1 MTEQNKTTIQNV
13 EPGIETMSAPNL
25 PRKEKKNRTIDE
37 SKTIE
42 IERKLLSSL
51 GIHEADALAACIAIG
66 AGNQEAAAVKGPD
79 RHRLN
84 LFLNSGT
91 NRKEMSVQELS
102 EHRQARARQLVKSAI
117 RYLDKEEMTAA
128 MFTVSEIARCRT
140 DIDEGVRMI
149 QFYNSSM
156 SGK

>member
-1 MTEQNKTTIQNV
+1 MTETTKPTIQNV
-13 EPGIETMSAPNL
+13 EQTIEAMDAPAL
-25 PRKEKKNRTIDE
+25 PRKERK

-42 IERKLLSSL
+42 ESQIIQIERKLLSSL
-51 GIHEADALAACIAIG
+51 GIHEADAFAACIAIG
-66 AGNQEAAAVKGPD
+66 ASNQESSAVKSPD

-84 LFLNSGT
+84 LYLNAGT
-91 NRKEMSVQELS
+91 NRKEMSAQELS
-102 EHRQARARQLVKSAI
+102 EHRQTRAHQLVKSAI

-128 MFTVSEIARCRT
+128 MFTVSEIARCKT

-149 QFYNSSM
+149 QFYHSSM

>member
-1 MTEQNKTTIQNV
+1 MTETTKPTIQNA
-13 EPGIETMSAPNL
+13 EQTIETMDAPAL
-25 PRKEKKNRTIDE
+25 PRKERK

-42 IERKLLSSL
+42 ESQIIQIERKLLSSL
-51 GIHEADALAACIAIG
+51 GIHEADALAACIVIG
-66 AGNQEAAAVKGPD
+66 SGNQEASAVKGSD

-84 LFLNSGT
+84 LYLNSGT

>member
-1 MTEQNKTTIQNV
+1 MTETTIQTA
-13 EPGIETMSAPNL
+13 EPGIETMSATNRS
-25 PRKEKKNRTIDE
+25 RKEKKNRILDE

-66 AGNQEAAAVKGPD
+66 AGNQEAAAVKGSD

-84 LFLNSGT
+84 LYLNSAT

>member
-1 MTEQNKTTIQNV
+1 MTETTKPTIQNV
-13 EPGIETMSAPNL
+13 EQTIEVMDAPAV
-25 PRKEKKNRTIDE
+25 PRKERK

-42 IERKLLSSL
+42 ESQIIQIERKLLSSL
-51 GIHEADALAACIAIG
+51 GIHEADALAACVAIG
-66 AGNQEAAAVKGPD
+66 AGNQETAAVKGSD

>member
-1 MTEQNKTTIQNV
+1 MTEQNKTIIQTV
-13 EPGIETMSAPNL
+13 EPGIEAIPAPNL
-25 PRKEKKNRTIDE
+25 PRKERKC
-37 SKTIE
+37 KTIE
-42 IERKLLSSL
+42 ESLMIQIERKLLSSL
-51 GIHEADALAACIAIG
+51 GIHEADAFAACIAIG
-66 AGNQEAAAVKGPD
+66 AANQELSAVKSSD

-84 LFLNSGT
+84 LYLNAGT

-102 EHRQARARQLVKSAI
+102 EHRQARARLLVKSAI

-128 MFTVSEIARCRT
+128 MFTVSEIARCKT

>member
-1 MTEQNKTTIQNV
+1 MTETTKPTIQNV
-13 EPGIETMSAPNL
+13 EQTIETISAPNL
-25 PRKEKKNRTIDE
+25 PRKERKNRTIDE
-37 SKTIE
+37 AQMIQ

-66 AGNQEAAAVKGPD
+66 AGNQEASAVNGSD

-102 EHRQARARQLVKSAI
+102 EHRQARARQLVKLAI

-128 MFTVSEIARCRT
+128 MFTVSEIARCKT

>member
-1 MTEQNKTTIQNV
+1 MTETTIQTA
-13 EPGIETMSAPNL
+13 EPGIETMSAPN
-25 PRKEKKNRTIDE
+25 RSHKEKKNRILDE

-66 AGNQEAAAVKGPD
+66 AGNQEAAAVKGSD

>member
-25 PRKEKKNRTIDE
+25 PRKEKKNRIIDE

-66 AGNQEAAAVKGPD
+66 AGNQEAAAVKGSD

-128 MFTVSEIARCRT
+128 MFTVSEIARCMT

>member
-1 MTEQNKTTIQNV
+1 MTETTIQTA
-13 EPGIETMSAPNL
+13 EPGIETVSAPNL
-25 PRKEKKNRTIDE
+25 PRKEKKNRIIDE

-66 AGNQEAAAVKGPD
+66 AGNQEAAAVKGSD

-128 MFTVSEIARCRT
+128 MFTVSEIARSKT

>member
-1 MTEQNKTTIQNV
+1 MNEITKTTIQTA
-13 EPGIETMSAPNL
+13 EPNIEAMSVPVL
-25 PRKEKKNRTIDE
+25 PRKERKNKAIDE
-37 SKTIE
+37 SQIIQ
-42 IERKLLSSL
+42 IERNMLSTL

-66 AGNQEAAAVKGPD
+66 SGNLEVNAVKSSD

-84 LFLNSGT
+84 LYLNSGT
-91 NRKEMSVQELS
+91 NKKESTVQELS
-102 EHRQARARQLVKSAI
+102 EHRQSRARQLVKSAI
-117 RYLDKEEMTAA
+117 RYLDKSEMAAA
-128 MFTVSEIARCRT
+128 MFTVSEIARSRS